1 MKYCF
6 IIRTISK
13 VLFNRCRCDC
23 PVEGFLRILKDN
35 ALGEVYIVHLN
46 NSELYYL
53 RLLMHKVSDLISL
66 KFLKTVDDVTYP
78 MFLATYKAHHLL
90 DCNQHLDKS
99 PCRMTYFSL
108 SCWCSVD
115 FQLELWK
122 KCYHHLAED
131 FLRLYDIIQKMIF
144 RKPTYPL
151 KIATSLPSKTLSS
164 PLVVIHKV
172 SSRPHLTTT
181 G

>member
-1 MKYCF
+1 MMKYCF

-78 MFLATYKAHHLL
+78 MFLATYRVHHLL
-90 DCNQHLDKS
+90 DCNQHWD
-99 PCRMTYFSL
+99 
-108 SCWCSVD
+108 
-115 FQLELWK
+115 
-122 KCYHHLAED
+122 
-131 FLRLYDIIQKMIF
+131 
-144 RKPTYPL
+144 
-151 KIATSLPSKTLSS
+151 
-164 PLVVIHKV
+164 
-172 SSRPHLTTT
+172 
-181 G
+181 